1 MVNKSVR
8 ILGLDI
14 MRAIA
19 IMMVVFSHV
28 SSIFFDS
35 NHIITNVFELVGL
48 HGVEVFFVLSGFL
61 IGTILLKILSKGG
74 FSIKDMFR
82 FWIRRWFRT
91 LPLYFLIL
99 ILNITLLYY
108 TLNGFPDKLWQ
119 FSVFLQNFCK
129 SHPVFFSEAWSL
141 SIEEYAYI
149 FSPIIIGINYK
160 AFKAKQNSFLLSIL
174 FLIVVFTLTKVLYFF
189 EHLNEPLSII
199 EWDNNLK
206 EVVIYRLDAI
216 YYGFIV
222 AYMHF
227 YYTNW
232 LKDNRYKLFVL
243 GVILLLFNHLR
254 FMIVSM
260 QEGQS
265 FYLEVLFL
273 PINSITIC
281 MFLPYLYY
289 LKYSFRLIKNIIY
302 RISIYSYAI
311 YLLHYTFVL
320 GVLNL
325 LCPIKGLNVFQK
337 IVYSVVY
344 IGVTVV
350 LSSLVYNFFEKPM
363 TNLRDHKFF
372 KS

>member
-1 MVNKSVR
+1 MSSR
-8 ILGLDI
+8 IYGLDV

-35 NHIITNVFELVGL
+35 NHIIINVFELVGL

-74 FSIKDMFR
+74 FSIKDMFG

-108 TLNGFPDKLWQ
+108 TRNDFPDNLWQ
-119 FSVFLQNFCK
+119 FSVFLQNFCT
-129 SHPVFFSEAWSL
+129 SHPVFFPEAWSL
-141 SIEEYAYI
+141 SVEEYAYI

-160 AFKAKQNSFLLSIL
+160 VFKARRNSFLLSIL

-206 EVVIYRLDAI
+206 EVLIYRLDAI

-232 LKDNRYKLFVL
+232 LKNNRYKLFVL
-243 GVILLLFNHLR
+243 GVILLLFNHLM
-254 FMIVSM
+254 FMVISM

-265 FYLEVLFL
+265 FYIDVLFL

-281 MFLPYLYY
+281 LFLSFLYY
-289 LKYSFRLIKNIIY
+289 LKFPSYIIQNIVY
-302 RISIYSYAI
+302 KISVYSYAI
-311 YLLHYTFVL
+311 YLLHFTFVL
-320 GVLNL
+320 GLMDL
-325 LCPIKGLNVFQK
+325 IIPIEELSLFQK
-337 IVYSVVY
+337 IVYVTIY
-344 IGVTVV
+344 IGVT
-350 LSSLVYNFFEKPM
+350 LFSSSMVYTYFEKPM